1 MVTLEDTKTL
11 PARVIQRPIKTSM
24 VYHALQGDVDYGGCD
39 AQYHIHGDRVQ
50 RQGSQ
55 LRGPPYWHEQRQ
67 HDGHKAHQLYDE
79 MFQQRDVATATTAHF
94 E

>member
-1 MVTLEDTKTL
+1 
-11 PARVIQRPIKTSM
+11 M
-24 VYHALQGDVDYGGCD
+24 VYYALQGDVDHDGWE
-39 AQYHIHGDRVQ
+39 AQYHINDDRIQ

-55 LRGPPYWHEQRQ
+55 LRGPPYWQEQRQ

-79 MFQQRDVATATTAHF
+79 MFQQRHVATAKTAHF